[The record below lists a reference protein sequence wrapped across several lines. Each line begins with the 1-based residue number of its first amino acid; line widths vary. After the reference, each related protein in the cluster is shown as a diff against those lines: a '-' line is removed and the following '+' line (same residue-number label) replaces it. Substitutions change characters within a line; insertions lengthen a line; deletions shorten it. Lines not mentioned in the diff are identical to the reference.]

1 VNTVSE
7 IRVRL
12 IEDERGVIIIEAAF
26 SFILLIF
33 LFLGAVTLSF
43 VIRDCYNIQ
52 KVAREGA
59 REACITGSVESGYN
73 KALSS
78 AWLYGLDP
86 DRLTIKFDNQHT
98 GNRNLITCDVTY
110 RINLFSRTFPQLVGG
125 DSLFDFD
132 VHSKATFG
140 WWDFS

>member
-1 VNTVSE
+1 MNTVSE
-7 IRVRL
+7 IRARL
-12 IEDERGVIIIEAAF
+12 TADERGAIIVEAAF
-26 SFILLIF
+26 SFVLLIF
-33 LFLGAVTLSF
+33 LFLGIVTMSF

-59 REACITGSVESGYN
+59 REACTTGSVESGYN

-78 AWLYGLDP
+78 AWLYDLKSE
-86 DRLTIKFDNQHT
+86 RLTIKFDSQHT
-98 GNRNLITCDVTY
+98 GNRNIITCNVTY
-110 RINLFSRTFPQLVGG
+110 RVNLFSRTFPQLVGEK
-125 DSLFDFD
+125 SLFDFD

>member
-1 VNTVSE
+1 VNTASE
-7 IRVRL
+7 IRAHL
-12 IEDERGVIIIEAAF
+12 IEDEKGVIIIEAAF

-33 LFLGAVTLSF
+33 LFLGVITLSF
-43 VIRDCYNIQ
+43 IIRDCYNIQ

-59 REACITGSVESGYN
+59 REACITGSIESGYN
-73 KALSS
+73 KAMSS
-78 AWLYGLDP
+78 VWLYNLDS
-86 DRLTIKFDNQHT
+86 DRLTIKFNNQHT
-98 GNRNLITCDVTY
+98 GNRHTVTCDVTY

-125 DSLFDFD
+125 KSLVDFD